1 MDINYFV
8 QDENGVT
15 ALMEA
20 AANSN
25 YLYVVQ
31 EILKK
36 NEDVVDI
43 TDNNDSNVLFYVTDK
58 EIFSLLYNSKADF
71 NHINKDSDTVLIRCC
86 RRGFCP
92 NFEKILKRTDD
103 INHVNSRGKTAA
115 MYLVENGRAEELKA
129 LCELHPNL
137 NYKNKNNESALTI
150 LIDQFKDI
158 YANDRFICMED
169 YVCTM
174 IILMLNDCD
183 FNAPIDKEGNTPIMF
198 FIMVGD
204 YFASTLLLEKCKNLD
219 LSIKNE
225 HGISASYLL
234 FWTDADE
241 KTFRQKLF
249 FHETFDND
257 YVDNDNNNLIMHFL
271 ARGQLNEEYTI
282 ALQKR
287 RVKNHVNNKKENEII
302 IATKLGLLTDER
314 LFDGNDVNQQD
325 FSGNTALHYAIK
337 LKDKYVINMLAYHKA
352 DPNIK
357 NEQGLS
363 AFDMANE
370 MEDSSIIEILKNPM
384 KPVDMAKELKKEDKK
399 KNSKEEKLD
408 KKLDNYVKQYQ
419 INNYKPEYEYLIKNK
434 VRSYSRTNISKF
446 ALKTLCE
453 IYLCLYK
460 TEAPNVL
467 VSARTEYEIQKTADF
482 AFRCDLLYGS
492 DFGYHLL
499 FFKLLTIKH

>member
-1 MDINYFV
+1 MQYEEFEKKLISKLLKNDKKCINIIEDNAKAVNNYLKNEEKPIHIKSLVSKLNDIIINELNKFKYIEKVLKHELFTEILKEFRESNILIRAIKNKKRDAVKWLMTMDINYFV

-25 YLYVVQ
+25 YLFVVK
-31 EILKK
+31 EILEK
-36 NEDVVDI
+36 NEEVVDI
-43 TDNNDSNVLFYVTDK
+43 TDNNDSNVLFYVTDEK
-58 EIFSLLYNSKADF
+58 IFSLLYNSKADF
-71 NHINKDSDTVLIRCC
+71 NHINKDSDTVLIKCC
-86 RRGFCP
+86 RRRFCP
-92 NFEKILKRTDD
+92 NFEKILNRTDN

-129 LCELHPNL
+129 LCRLYPNL
-137 NYKNKNNESALTI
+137 NYKNKDNKSALTI

-198 FIMVGD
+198 FIMAGD
-204 YFASTLLLEKCKNLD
+204 YFTSTLLLEKCKNLD

-234 FWTDADE
+234 FWTDSNE
-241 KTFRQKLF
+241 KTFRQKILF
-249 FHETFDND
+249 HDTFDND
-257 YVDNDNNNLIMHFL
+257 YIDNDNNNLIMHFL
-271 ARGQLNEEYTI
+271 ARGQINEEYTI

-287 RVKNHVNNKKENEII
+287 KVKNHVNNKNENEII

-325 FSGNTALHYAIK
+325 FNGNTALHYAIK

-363 AFDMANE
+363 AF
-370 MEDSSIIEILKNPM
+370 
-384 KPVDMAKELKKEDKK
+384 
-399 KNSKEEKLD
+399 
-408 KKLDNYVKQYQ
+408 
-419 INNYKPEYEYLIKNK
+419 
-434 VRSYSRTNISKF
+434 
-446 ALKTLCE
+446 
-453 IYLCLYK
+453 
-460 TEAPNVL
+460 
-467 VSARTEYEIQKTADF
+467 
-482 AFRCDLLYGS
+482 
-492 DFGYHLL
+492 
-499 FFKLLTIKH
+499 